1 MLAFEVAVLVVLG
14 AMLGVWL
21 SRAVTVY
28 SEKGRGPV
36 LSRDSRFDRADQ
48 GLVSVIVP
56 AKDEEANIGAALE
69 TLLAQD
75 YPNLEIIVVDDR
87 STDGTAEVV
96 RRVAA
101 QHPAEARDGRVRLV
115 QVKELAAG
123 WFGKPHA
130 MHTGAREARGEWLLF
145 VDADCRQAPHS
156 VRVGVGFCAAEGGEM
171 LSLWPVLE
179 MHGFWENAVQPVAGS
194 VLVAW
199 FRPGWVNDPKHRAAF
214 ANGQYILIRRSTYE
228 AVGGHGAVRA
238 KVVEDIALARE
249 VKRRGH
255 RLLNAVGQDIFTTR
269 MYDSLRAMWKG
280 WTRIF
285 YGAFE
290 GVGRMVGVL
299 LLTFLFTLAPF
310 AVLAASAFALWASAF
325 AEATADG
332 SAAVATSAFAEATA
346 APWGAGGWWA
356 WTVFG
361 VAAGTVLAIFVT
373 MRRLFIAGCGNPW
386 YLALYP
392 LAVVMVMAFEAGALA
407 RALGF
412 GAVTWRGTTYKG
424 GRVVSGGERCAPRK
438 RGG

>member
-1 MLAFEVAVLVVLG
+1 MMALEVGILVVLG
-14 AMLGVWL
+14 AVLGVWL

-28 SEKGRGPV
+28 SAKGRGPV
-36 LSRDSRFDRADQ
+36 LSRDSRFDVADQ
-48 GLVSVIVP
+48 GLVSIIVP

-69 TLLAQD
+69 TILAQD
-75 YPNLEIIVVDDR
+75 YPNIEIIVVDDR
-87 STDGTAEVV
+87 SADGTAEVV
-96 RRVAA
+96 RGVAA
-101 QHPAEARDGRVRLV
+101 QHPPRSVQSRRRDVPPAEARDGRVRLV

-214 ANGQYILIRRSTYE
+214 ANGQYILIRRSAYE
-228 AVGGHGAVRA
+228 AVGGYGAVRA
-238 KVVEDIALARE
+238 KVVEDIAFARE
-249 VKRRGH
+249 VKGRGH
-255 RLLNAVGQDIFTTR
+255 RLLNAVGQDLFTTR

-285 YGAFE
+285 YGAFG
-290 GVGRMVGVL
+290 GVGQILGVIV
-299 LLTFLFTLAPF
+299 LTFVFTLVPF
-310 AVLAASAFALWASAF
+310 GVLAASAAALAAG
-325 AEATADG
+325 AE
-332 SAAVATSAFAEATA
+332 
-346 APWGAGGWWA
+346 GWWA

-361 VAAGTVLAIFVT
+361 VAAGTVVAIFVT

-392 LAVVMVMAFEAGALA
+392 VAVVMVMAFEVGALA
-407 RALGF
+407 RALGL
-412 GAVTWRGTTYKG
+412 GAVTWRGTTYKD
-424 GRVVSGGERCAPRK
+424 GRVVSGKGTS
-438 RGG
+438 

>member
-1 MLAFEVAVLVVLG
+1 MVALQVVGLVVLAG
-14 AMLGVWL
+14 MLGVWL

-28 SEKGRGPV
+28 SAKGRGPV
-36 LSRDSRFDRADQ
+36 LSRDSHFDRADQ
-48 GLVSVIVP
+48 GLVSIIVP

-75 YPNLEIIVVDDR
+75 YPNIEIIVVDDR

-96 RRVAA
+96 RGVAA

-179 MHGFWENAVQPVAGS
+179 MRSFWEHAVQPVAGS

-228 AVGGHGAVRA
+228 AVGGYEAVRT
-238 KVVEDIALARE
+238 KIVEDIAFARH
-249 VKRRGH
+249 VKGSGH

-299 LLTFLFTLAPF
+299 FLTFFFTLAPF
-310 AVLAASAFALWASAF
+310 AVLAAATAAVAASTF

-332 SAAVATSAFAEATA
+332 SAFALWASADQS
-346 APWGAGGWWA
+346 GAGGWWA

-361 VAAGTVLAIFVT
+361 VSAGTVLAIFVT
-373 MRRLFIAGCGNPW
+373 MRRLFIAGRGNPW

-392 LAVVMVMAFEAGALA
+392 LAVALVMAFEAGALA

-424 GRVVSGGERCAPRK
+424 GRVISGKGTS
-438 RGG
+438 

>member
-1 MLAFEVAVLVVLG
+1 MLAIEVAGLVVLAG
-14 AMLGVWL
+14 VLGVWL

-28 SEKGRGPV
+28 SAKGRGPV
-36 LSRDSRFDRADQ
+36 LSRDSHFDRADQ

-69 TLLAQD
+69 TLVAQD
-75 YPNLEIIVVDDR
+75 YPNIEIIVVDDR

-96 RRVAA
+96 RRVA
-101 QHPAEARDGRVRLV
+101 ARDGRVRLV

-214 ANGQYILIRRSTYE
+214 ANGQYILIRRSAYE
-228 AVGGHGAVRA
+228 AVGGHEAVRA
-238 KVVEDIALARE
+238 KVVEDIAFARH
-249 VKRRGH
+249 VKGSGR
-255 RLLNAVGQDIFTTR
+255 RLLNAVGQDLFTTR

-290 GVGRMVGVL
+290 GVGRILGVL
-299 LLTFLFTLAPF
+299 FLTFFFTLAPF
-310 AVLAASAFALWASAF
+310 AVLAASAAAL
-325 AEATADG
+325 
-332 SAAVATSAFAEATA
+332 AA
-346 APWGAGGWWA
+346 GAGGWWA

-386 YLALYP
+386 YLVFYP
-392 LAVVMVMAFEAGALA
+392 MAVAMVMAFEAGALA
-407 RALGF
+407 RALGV

-424 GRVVSGGERCAPRK
+424 GRVVAGKGG
-438 RGG
+438 G